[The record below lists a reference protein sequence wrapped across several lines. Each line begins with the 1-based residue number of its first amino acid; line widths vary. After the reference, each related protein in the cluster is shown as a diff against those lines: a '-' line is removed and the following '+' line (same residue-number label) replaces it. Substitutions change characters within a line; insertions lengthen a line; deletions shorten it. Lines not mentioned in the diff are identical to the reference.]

1 MNVAAMAWQAE
12 AAQLRQELHALKAQ
26 LAEKETLEARR
37 QEPKARIAAQTIER
51 TPFAPVLRAKTC
63 FSKREMMK
71 DASLSSKIGVS
82 SLLAAPSEV
91 IDRAVPA
98 AALISEETL
107 RQLAAQGATGVAII
121 SCRRPKYLQRAM
133 DSILRAPRE
142 PAKFPLI
149 ISQDAHDAAMQE
161 ATRIKAKRRKGDGDR

>member
-1 MNVAAMAWQAE
+1 
-12 AAQLRQELHALKAQ
+12 
-26 LAEKETLEARR
+26 
-37 QEPKARIAAQTIER
+37 
-51 TPFAPVLRAKTC
+51 
-63 FSKREMMK
+63 MMK
-71 DASLSSKIGVS
+71 DASLSSKTGVN
-82 SLLAAPSEV
+82 SLLTLALSEV

-107 RQLAAQGATGVAII
+107 RLLAAQGATGVAII

-161 ATRIKAKRRKGDGDR
+161 APRDARRKGDGDR